1 MTKNKPNPLQKLVR
15 GVIREYISEVN
26 NSKSKHS
33 QAKKSQ
39 KKSTSNRK
47 KSRYISSTVRYT
59 VLARDNYRCV
69 ACGITAKETKLQ
81 VDRIIP
87 YSKGGSNDI
96 SNLQVLCADCN
107 RGKSDSLENELTRNL
122 D

>member
-1 MTKNKPNPLQKLVR
+1 MTQNQPNPLQKFVR
-15 GVIREYISEVN
+15 GVIREYINEVN

-39 KKSTSNRK
+39 KKLTSNRK
-47 KSRYISSTVRYT
+47 KSRYISSTVRYA

-81 VDRIIP
+81 IDHIIP
-87 YSKGGSNDI
+87 FSKGGTNDI
-96 SNLQVLCADCN
+96 SNLQVLCVDCN
-107 RGKSDSLENELTRNL
+107 RGKSDRFFIARWE
-122 D
+122 

>member
-15 GVIREYISEVN
+15 GVIRERINQNN
-26 NSKSKHS
+26 NSKLKHF
-33 QAKKSQ
+33 QAKKSP
-39 KKSTSNRK
+39 KKSISNRK
-47 KSRYISSTVRYT
+47 KSRYISSTVRYAI
-59 VLARDNYRCV
+59 LARDNYRCV

-81 VDRIIP
+81 IDHIIP
-87 YSKGGSNDI
+87 YSKGGSNNI

-107 RGKSDSLENELTRNL
+107 RGKSDRLENQSIRNL